1 MSDNY
6 MVFFP
11 NPEFGAQ
18 KAVFVG
24 YFWENASFL
33 GILVVFG
40 EETVLFLGGQ
50 RKEFQMRKKDY
61 KGRCMKKTSPKSET
75 VCRLYDDLQISF
87 LKNLE
92 ADDDVISIQT
102 NAPLDD
108 LDFTSDFLCRRANGD
123 FMLRECVYRK
133 YLTKPLTAEQLD
145 LSRMY
150 WAKHGVVDWGVVIDA
165 EK

>member
-1 MSDNY
+1 
-6 MVFFP
+6 
-11 NPEFGAQ
+11 
-18 KAVFVG
+18 
-24 YFWENASFL
+24 
-33 GILVVFG
+33 
-40 EETVLFLGGQ
+40 
-50 RKEFQMRKKDY
+50 
-61 KGRCMKKTSPKSET
+61 MKKTSPKSET

-123 FMLRECVYRK
+123 YKIRECVYRK